1 MTADKYPHT
10 PRNLTKAVHSLL
22 GICSGIT
29 ADNQLHDAEIHFLAT
44 WIKDNLE
51 ATECWPGNVIRQRV
65 EHVMADGVIT
75 EEEREQLL
83 ATLKDLSGMEFMET
97 GSSEAAPVTFPAD
110 DVPIS
115 FEGNAFCLTGK
126 FIFGPR
132 SNVERIIENLGG
144 TLHGNVT
151 KKTNY
156 LIVGTLSSPDWLH
169 SSHGLKIKKA
179 VEYKQTGCPIS
190 VITEKSWLEAVS

>member
-1 MTADKYPHT
+1 MGQYSHFNAH
-10 PRNLTKAVHSLL
+10 RNLTKAIHSLL

-29 ADNQLHDAEIHFLAT
+29 ADNHLHDAEIHFLAT
-44 WIKDNLE
+44 WIIDNRDV
-51 ATECWPGNVIRQRV
+51 TECWPGSVIRQRV

-83 ATLKDLSGMEFMET
+83 TTLKELSGTDFMET
-97 GSSEAAPVTFPAD
+97 GSSEAAPVTFPAE
-110 DVPIS
+110 DVPVF

-126 FIFGPR
+126 FICGPR
-132 SNVERIIENLGG
+132 SKVERIIENLGG

-169 SSHGLKIKKA
+169 SNHGLKIKKA
-179 VEYKQTGCPIS
+179 VEYKQSGTSIFI
-190 VITEKSWLEAVS
+190 ITEKAWLDAVQ